1 MTTYLSLAA
10 LVLALFLYAR
20 RTVRILSE
28 RIR

>member
-10 LVLALFLYAR
+10 LVLALFLYIR